1 MFTLLNKTERKMFK
15 QALNTV
21 AKAKIIK
28 NKKLDTLRLIV
39 AFNVTQTNKKGD
51 FIFPVSKKCAYVSG
65 DLQQEDVLNAIHNA
79 KQVLRTDNIVLV

>member
-1 MFTLLNKTERKMFK
+1 MFK

-21 AKAKIIK
+21 AKAKIIR

-51 FIFPVSKKCAYVSG
+51 FIFPISKKCAYVSG
-65 DLQQEDVLNAIHNA
+65 DLQAEDVLTAITQA
-79 KQVLRTDNIVLV
+79 KAILRTDNIVIV

>member
-1 MFTLLNKTERKMFK
+1 MFK

-51 FIFPVSKKCAYVSG
+51 YIFPVSKKCAYVRG
-65 DLQQEDVLNAIHNA
+65 DLQQEDIFNALNNA
-79 KQVLRTDNIVLV
+79 KKALRTDNIIIV

>member
-1 MFTLLNKTERKMFK
+1 MFK

-21 AKAKIIK
+21 AKAKIIR

-65 DLQQEDVLNAIHNA
+65 DLQAEDVLTAITQA
-79 KQVLRTDNIVLV
+79 KAILRTDNIVIV

>member
-1 MFTLLNKTERKMFK
+1 MFK

-21 AKAKIIK
+21 AKAKLVK

-65 DLQQEDVLNAIHNA
+65 DLQAEDVLNAIHNA
-79 KQVLRTDNIVLV
+79 KQVLRTDNIVIV

>member
-1 MFTLLNKTERKMFK
+1 MFK
-15 QALNTV
+15 QALSTV

-51 FIFPVSKKCAYVSG
+51 FIFPVSKKCDYVSG
-65 DLQQEDVLNAIHNA
+65 DLQAEDVLNAINNA
-79 KQVLRTDNIVLV
+79 KQVLRTDNIVIV

>member
-1 MFTLLNKTERKMFK
+1 MFK

-51 FIFPVSKKCAYVSG
+51 FIFPISKKCAYVSG
-65 DLQQEDVLNAIHNA
+65 DLQAEDVLTAITQA
-79 KQVLRTDNIVLV
+79 KAILRTDNIVIV

>member
-1 MFTLLNKTERKMFK
+1 MFK

-28 NKKLDTLRLIV
+28 NKKLDTMRLIV

-51 FIFPVSKKCAYVSG
+51 YMFPVSKKCDYVSG
-65 DLQQEDVLNAIHNA
+65 DLQQEDVLNAINAA
-79 KQVLRTDNIVLV
+79 KQVLRTNNIVIV

>member
-1 MFTLLNKTERKMFK
+1 MFK

-51 FIFPVSKKCAYVSG
+51 YIFPVSKKCAYVSG
-65 DLQQEDVLNAIHNA
+65 DLQQEDIFNALNNA
-79 KQVLRTDNIVLV
+79 KKALRTDNIVIV

>member
-1 MFTLLNKTERKMFK
+1 MFK

-21 AKAKIIK
+21 AKAKIIR

-79 KQVLRTDNIVLV
+79 KQVLRTDNIVIV